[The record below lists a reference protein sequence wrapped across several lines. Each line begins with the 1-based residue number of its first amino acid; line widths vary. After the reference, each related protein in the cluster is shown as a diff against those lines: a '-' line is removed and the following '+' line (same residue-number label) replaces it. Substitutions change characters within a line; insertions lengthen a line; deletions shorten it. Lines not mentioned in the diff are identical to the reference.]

1 MNEYEL
7 RWIIKDKSMH
17 KDENTE
23 RQKDT
28 TPEYQWTKMNE
39 YEEKKWTIKDQLGQ
53 TDKAERY
60 EDKKNWW
67 IGLRKHPDDLQLT
80 P

>member
-39 YEEKKWTIKDQLGQ
+39 YEKKMN
-53 TDKAERY
+53 Y
-60 EDKKNWW
+60 
-67 IGLRKHPDDLQLT
+67 
-80 P
+80 